1 MSEMKGNPH
10 FSDHLLGFPD
20 ERSVPAM
27 VAALT
32 YEQRTANLIAAHQ
45 ASNLIVNDADR
56 LEIEREILHRL
67 GVRGDA

>member
-1 MSEMKGNPH
+1 MKGNPH

-32 YEQRTANLIAAHQ
+32 YEQRTANLIALYESPLCDTLNGAERLRIE
-45 ASNLIVNDADR
+45 NTI
-56 LEIEREILHRL
+56 LEIL
-67 GVRGDA
+67 GIKDA

>member
-1 MSEMKGNPH
+1 MKGNPH

-32 YEQRTANLIAAHQ
+32 YEQRTENLIAVYESA
-45 ASNLIVNDADR
+45 LCDTLNDAER
-56 LEIEREILHRL
+56 LRIENTILERL
-67 GVRGDA
+67 GIKDA